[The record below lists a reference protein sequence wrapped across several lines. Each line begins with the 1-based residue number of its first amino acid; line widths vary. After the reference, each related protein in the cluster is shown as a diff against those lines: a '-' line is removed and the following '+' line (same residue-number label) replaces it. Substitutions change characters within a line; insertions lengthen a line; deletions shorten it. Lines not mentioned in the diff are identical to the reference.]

1 MYVCLC
7 KGITDGQIRA
17 AVADGAA
24 NLKQVSHRLGVA
36 RQCGK
41 CACLAKSVID
51 TARDNPS
58 SLPASGWYS
67 AV

>member
-17 AVADGAA
+17 AVQDGAA
-24 NLKQVSHRLGVA
+24 NLQQVSHRLGVA

-51 TARDNPS
+51 TARSPQPGCAATQYY
-58 SLPASGWYS
+58 PAI
-67 AV
+67 

>member
-7 KGITDGQIRA
+7 KGITDRQIRA
-17 AVADGAA
+17 AVEEGAA
-24 NLKQVSHRLGVA
+24 NLQQVSHRLGVA

-51 TARDNPS
+51 TARNTQSDCVPTGYY
-58 SLPASGWYS
+58 PAI
-67 AV
+67 

>member
-7 KGITDGQIRA
+7 KGITDRQIRD

-24 NLKQVSHRLGVA
+24 NLQQVRHRLGVA

-41 CACLAKSVID
+41 CACVAKSVIER
-51 TARDNPS
+51 AREGQLDYS
-58 SLPASGWYS
+58 QASFYS
-67 AV
+67 VL